1 MLKKLILSISMAVL
15 PLLAFSQPFAETS
28 PGDATAS
35 PKITNEE
42 REAPKEEKKSLND
55 LVVTEPQLPGV
66 ITTEEKEK
74 K

>member
-1 MLKKLILSISMAVL
+1 MT
-15 PLLAFSQPFAETS
+15 LALAPVCVFSQPVTETN
-28 PGDATAS
+28 PGGNTAS
-35 PKITNEE
+35 PTVTTEE
-42 REAPKEEKKSLND
+42 REAPNDEKKSLND